1 MGPHLLQMTHNICFP
16 FLDTSLCHESYNHQ
30 VQLPHYVLGT
40 DSIKSFQIS
49 NAGLEG
55 CALAFVLRNLQ
66 TSLIVE
72 SLDYI

>member
-1 MGPHLLQMTHNICFP
+1 
-16 FLDTSLCHESYNHQ
+16 
-30 VQLPHYVLGT
+30 VLGT

-49 NAGLEG
+49 NAGLEE